1 MKILLSLFLIFL
13 RIWVGYHITSWLV
26 AEASK
31 PELHSMSE
39 IEFYLVIMVF
49 DGWIGKSQD
58 NIELTVVKK
67 EEQEN

>member
-1 MKILLSLFLIFL
+1 MKVLLSLFLIFL
-13 RIWVGYHITSWLV
+13 RLWIGYHIISWLV
-26 AEASK
+26 GEYSQ

-58 NIELTVVKK
+58 NIELTVIKK
-67 EEQEN
+67 EED